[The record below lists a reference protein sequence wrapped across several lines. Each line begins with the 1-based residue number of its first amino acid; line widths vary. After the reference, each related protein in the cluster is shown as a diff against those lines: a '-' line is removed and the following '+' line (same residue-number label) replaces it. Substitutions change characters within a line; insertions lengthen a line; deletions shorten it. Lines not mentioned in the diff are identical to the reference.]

1 MPGQSATP
9 APVPSHPGS
18 RPAPGQDGGD
28 HKQLAKTGAS
38 SGTTLA
44 LGGGAAALIAAGGGA
59 LYAVRRK
66 RA

>member
-1 MPGQSATP
+1 MPPGHSATP
-9 APVPSHPGS
+9 APAPSHPA
-18 RPAPGQDGGD
+18 PAQDGGD
-28 HKQLAKTGAS
+28 RKQLAKTGSS
-38 SGTTLA
+38 SGATLA